1 VQFRILGPLE
11 LRHRQGQLIRL
22 GAPKQRTLLALL
34 LLHANQP
41 VSSHRLIEALW
52 PDRVPPSVASALRTH
67 VSWLRRALGP
77 TAQHAT
83 PAVTAEPGAYRLTV
97 VTEQLDLLLFERLST
112 QGEEELA
119 ACRPEPAVELLH
131 RAMGLWRGR
140 ALEDVEL
147 DGVAAAELAQL
158 AERRLGVAESWVTAR
173 LAMGQHDQLL
183 AELARLVEEEPL
195 RERLWA
201 QWMLAL
207 YRSGR
212 QADALEAFRLLRG
225 RLIDELGVEPS
236 PPLQR
241 LQRQILALD
250 PALDPS
256 APPASRAGPAMTSR
270 ASTVPRQ
277 LPADVATFT
286 GRGEQLRRLD
296 GMLGEE
302 AAARAAGLVI
312 AAIAGTAGVGKT
324 ALAVHW
330 AHLMAERFPD
340 GQLYI
345 NLNGFAPGAPASPLQ
360 ALAHLLRSIGVEA
373 DKVPVEVEEA
383 AGLYRSLM
391 AGRRM
396 LVLLD
401 NAVGAEQVRPL
412 LPGRPGCMV
421 LITSRDRLAGLVASH
436 GVQRLTL
443 DVLDPGEA
451 VDLLV
456 QALGHDRAVTEP
468 DAIQELAQVCAYLP
482 LALRIAV
489 ANLSWQPGQSVAGY
503 VAGLRAGDPLADLEV
518 AGDPQAAVRAAFD
531 HSYRRLVADVR
542 RLFRLVA
549 LVPGATVT
557 APAAAALAG
566 IEPGQAG
573 RLLDRLAASHLLEVP
588 TPGRFAFHDLLRRYA
603 RDLADRQEPA
613 REREAALH
621 RLLTWYLRAADAAD
635 RLLYPGMVRL
645 PVPSAD
651 GRPPALGFDDHGGAL
666 AWLRAEWDNLVAAI
680 THAAAHG
687 PRQLG
692 RLLADAL
699 RGFLWTS
706 PNAVDHLTI
715 AHAGRAAAR
724 LDADL
729 QAQAAA
735 ELSLG
740 NAYQCMGGN
749 PQAIEHYGAALDLAR
764 RAGWLEA
771 QAAALSQLGNVHQD
785 VGDPQQAI
793 SYQTTALDLHLRAD
807 NAKGQATALGNL
819 GNLHWELGDLRR
831 AADYQNQAL
840 ALYRGIGSR
849 VGEAN
854 CLDSLGEV
862 AHALGQVDEAIAH
875 LTRALALHREVGDSY
890 GEAYNLGCL
899 AAVHVTAGR
908 RAHALDL
915 ARAALALA
923 SERGDRRVQAETH
936 NTLGAIH
943 LGMGLHRQ
951 AGAHHE
957 EALAL
962 ARQTG
967 SRYAETGALLGLA
980 AARRDAGDHRRA
992 SRHARQALTLASQA
1006 GYRTLRDRASA
1017 ALEAGQQR

>member
-1 VQFRILGPLE
+1 MGRDA
-11 LRHRQGQLIRL
+11 GQ
-22 GAPKQRTLLALL
+22 APAAGGQISLASLLRTLRERALL
-34 LLHANQP
+34 SQ
-41 VSSHRLIEALW
+41 
-52 PDRVPPSVASALRTH
+52 
-67 VSWLRRALGP
+67 
-77 TAQHAT
+77 
-83 PAVTAEPGAYRLTV
+83 
-97 VTEQLDLLLFERLST
+97 
-112 QGEEELA
+112 EELA
-119 ACRPEPAVELLH
+119 ERSGLSVRTIRGLESRPLNRP
-131 RAMGLWRGR
+131 RGR
-140 ALEDVEL
+140 SI
-147 DGVAAAELAQL
+147 
-158 AERRLGVAESWVTAR
+158 RL
-173 LAMGQHDQLL
+173 L
-183 AELARLVEEEPL
+183 
-195 RERLWA
+195 
-201 QWMLAL
+201 
-207 YRSGR
+207 
-212 QADALEAFRLLRG
+212 ADALALSEAERAMLLRAAMG
-225 RLIDELGVEPS
+225 GQVPDDPVPHLT
-236 PPLQR
+236 
-241 LQRQILALD
+241 LA
-250 PALDPS
+250 
-256 APPASRAGPAMTSR
+256 
-270 ASTVPRQ
+270 Q
-277 LPADVATFT
+277 LPADVPGFA
-286 GRGEQLRRLD
+286 GRRDFMKQLD
-296 GMLGEE
+296 GLLPGDPAERPG
-302 AAARAAGLVI
+302 AVVI

-330 AHLMAERFPD
+330 AHLVAERFPD

-345 NLNGFAPGAPASPLQ
+345 NLNGYAPGAPASPIQ
-360 ALAHLLRSIGVEA
+360 ALAQLLRSLGVEA
-373 DKVPVEVEEA
+373 EKVPVEVEEA

-412 LPGRPGCMV
+412 LPGRPGSMV

-436 GVQRLTL
+436 GVTRLTL
-443 DVLDPGEA
+443 DVLAPEEA

-456 QALGHDRAVTEP
+456 QALGHDRAVAEP
-468 DAIQELAQVCAYLP
+468 DAIQELAQVCAHLP

-489 ANLSWQPGQSVAGY
+489 ANLSCQPGRSVAGY

-531 HSYRRLVADVR
+531 HSHQRLAADAQ

-588 TPGRFAFHDLLRRYA
+588 APGRFAFHDLLRRYA
-603 RDLADRQEPA
+603 RDLAGRQEPA

-621 RLLTWYLRAADAAD
+621 RLLGWYLRAADAAA

-645 PVPSAD
+645 PVPAAGD
-651 GRPPALGFDDHGGAL
+651 RAPAAGFDDHGGAL
-666 AWLRAEWDNLVAAI
+666 VWLRAEWDNLVAAI
-680 THAAAHG
+680 THATARG

-692 RLLADAL
+692 RLLADTL
-699 RGFLWTS
+699 RGYLWTS

-715 AHAGRAAAR
+715 ANAGLAAAR
-724 LDADL
+724 RDADL

-740 NAYQCMGGN
+740 DAYQCMGSN
-749 PQAIEHYGAALDLAR
+749 LQAIEHYGAALDLAR
-764 RAGWLEA
+764 RAGWPRA
-771 QAAALSQLGNVHQD
+771 QAAVLNQLGNVHQD
-785 VGDPQQAI
+785 AGDPQQAI
-793 SYQTTALDLHLRAD
+793 RYQTTALDLHRRAG
-807 NAKGQATALGNL
+807 NGQGQAAALGNL

-831 AADYQNQAL
+831 AADCQNQAL

-862 AHALGQVDEAIAH
+862 AHALGRVDEAIAH

-890 GEAYNLGCL
+890 GEAYALGCL
-899 AAVHVTAGR
+899 AAVHATAGR
-908 RAHALDL
+908 RADVLDL

-923 SERGDRRVQAETH
+923 SERGDRRIQAETH

-951 AGAHHE
+951 ARAHHE

-962 ARQTG
+962 ARETGG
-967 SRYAETGALLGLA
+967 SRYAEAGALLGLA
-980 AARRDAGDHRRA
+980 AVHRDAGDHRRA
-992 SRHARQALTLASQA
+992 AGHARQALTVASQA
-1006 GYRTLRDRASA
+1006 GYRVLRDQASA
-1017 ALEAGQQR
+1017 ALEASQQR